1 MRSRTGSRV
10 STTPTRPEPA
20 AVRQPIR
27 AVNSQEPLPAHPS
40 RDWLLR
46 GPPTRIKPTPK
57 RPSTGEEPPQGSRL
71 SGSRAANEA
80 SNCAVRDPRVVAAPG
95 QQARRRRPHRCSRER
110 SGPSDR
116 TRGRSAARAG
126 VLGGVAAC
134 RLRSAQV
141 AATSCN
147 YQPTP
152 DRGSIGHPLGRA
164 ARDATARAASSRRGS
179 PATLTKNQVA
189 ARSGFEQYAD
199 AFTADPGRH
208 WRCDSTA
215 PTASRLIQD
224 GPAGAHRLEGV
235 ADWAPSAQ
243 RSKISPPPSGR
254 TPTRGTGQ
262 CLVDNQYYPP

>member
-46 GPPTRIKPTPK
+46 GPPARIKPTPK

-179 PATLTKNQVA
+179 PRHPDQ
-189 ARSGFEQYAD
+189 Q
-199 AFTADPGRH
+199 PGRRPQRLRAVR
-208 WRCDSTA
+208 RCLHRRPRPPLAMRFDST
-215 PTASRLIQD
+215 D
-224 GPAGAHRLEGV
+224 GITTHPR
-235 ADWAPSAQ
+235 
-243 RSKISPPPSGR
+243 RR
-254 TPTRGTGQ
+254 R
-262 CLVDNQYYPP
+262 